1 MAEDIIKQ
9 DEITSAENLAGTV
22 AAADDEY
29 EYEYIELEDGE
40 ELPEGVEYEYIEVPA
55 DEGISEEVINETMH
69 TEPNPVPEVMP
80 APVVEAEPV
89 TASEPMPAP
98 VVETTSPTVSESM
111 SAPVVDAEP
120 VTASEPMPTPVIA
133 EPILSVPPV
142 KTPTIEASPVENIN
156 AVETAAPMVNMV
168 QIDEED
174 LNALLDN
181 DEEIKEIDTSAL
193 LTDDSNDEFEKNLFG
208 APKAENIEEV
218 SIDDILGIEDTV
230 PAADKALDGIE
241 EISMEDLTAET
252 EATETVQEV
261 TPLTEEELL
270 GGTDDQ
276 VWLNDD
282 EGQNVAEGVVPA
294 IEPISEPVA
303 EAVAK
308 PVVEPNVE
316 SKPESVI
323 EAVVEPVVTA
333 PESVTDAVVEPVVT
347 APESVTDAVVEP
359 VVTAPESVATPVIEP
374 EVEQEV
380 TALTEE
386 ELLGGTD
393 DQVWL
398 NDDEGQNV
406 AEGAVP
412 AIELFPEPVV
422 EETAES
428 VAESTVEVEPE
439 PVAEAV
445 VEPVT
450 EPTVEPKPEPVTEA
464 VVEPV
469 LTAPEPVAEAVVEPV
484 VTPVVEPVAEPVVEV
499 KPELKPAPKP
509 EPTTV
514 EVTPPVEEAAVV
526 SEAIVS
532 QNNMSA
538 AEPVKAEIKKVKF
551 ALEAL
556 TQELYVQLSE
566 AGKIISKTGG
576 LQFFEDLSQKGMLL
590 TYEPKELAD
599 WNLVIFNQNVLPI
612 DMASK
617 SLELPLEK
625 DSIRYAKVIKNG
637 TEKLVLYNEEKY
649 QFENPEENFVKAQSH
664 FIYGDADKNTG
675 LIINDYLNILL
686 FDKAGKVITF
696 EKPVS
701 GFICGPQGTV
711 LFFAAVQKIGI
722 AENTQVKEDA
732 DKALLRAAKWYSGTL
747 ADKYFE
753 FSASSQ
759 AGEFV
764 GTDDIRAIH
773 VNTGNSAY
781 GWNVTFDNGIVMSL
795 KDLQEFQIKHG
806 KLPTENGEIA
816 HGSLKLKFS
825 QVERIVVYQAP
836 QYFAYGK
843 AGN

>member
-9 DEITSAENLAGTV
+9 DEITSAENSAGTV

-29 EYEYIELEDGE
+29 EYEYIELEEGE

-89 TASEPMPAP
+89 TASEPMSAP
-98 VVETTSPTVSESM
+98 VVEVESATASESM
-111 SAPVVDAEP
+111 SAPVVESEP

-142 KTPTIEASPVENIN
+142 KTPTVEASPVENIN

-294 IEPISEPVA
+294 IEPISETVA

-323 EAVVEPVVTA
+323 EAVI
-333 PESVTDAVVEPVVT
+333 EPVVT

-380 TALTEE
+380 TALTVE
-386 ELLGGTD
+386 ELLGGAD

-412 AIELFPEPVV
+412 AIEPIPEPVV
-422 EETAES
+422 EETAEP

-439 PVAEAV
+439 PVTEAV

-450 EPTVEPKPEPVTEA
+450 EPTFEPKPESVADA

-469 LTAPEPVAEAVVEPV
+469 VTAPEPVAEAVVEPV
-484 VTPVVEPVAEPVVEV
+484 VTPVVEPVAAPAVETI
-499 KPELKPAPKP
+499 PEPKP

-637 TEKLVLYNEEKY
+637 AEKLVLYNEEKY
-649 QFENPEENFVKAQSH
+649 QFENPEDNFVKAQSH

-675 LIINDYLNILL
+675 LIINDYLNISL

-701 GFICGPQGTV
+701 GLICGPQGTV
-711 LFFAAVQKIGI
+711 IFFAAVQKIGI

-732 DKALLRAAKWYSGTL
+732 EKALLRAAKWYSGTL